1 LSRRRIKTTRGAQRP
16 FRFYIASLGC
26 PKNTVDSNAM
36 AVLLERAGLQST
48 LDASAADLVIVNTCG
63 FIADA
68 RQESL
73 DTLESVASSLG
84 PSQKLVAAGCW
95 AQRAPQALAE
105 AVPRI
110 NALLGTRSWAQI
122 VSVAKDLLSS
132 PGQATRSLIEDRLT
146 MLPEEVGA
154 PGYVVSGPSA
164 FLKIADG
171 CSRECAFCAI
181 PGIKGPTVSRS
192 MDAVVADA
200 QALQDL
206 GVLEINLIAQDST
219 FYGHDLGL
227 RDGLAQ
233 LLERLSAAAPGIPWL
248 RVLYAFPGFVTPRLI
263 ATMRDLPQVLPYVD
277 IPLQHAHPDVL
288 RRMRRPSDM
297 ASVQRTLNHLRQEM
311 PDVALRTTLIVGFPG
326 ETDSEFATLMDFVED
341 VQFDRLGVFAY
352 SHEPGTA
359 AAELVDDVPAEVK
372 QERYDAVMI
381 AQQQISHRRNQGYVG
396 SRIEVLLEGQ
406 GEDLTVGRSYRDAP
420 EIDGLVLIP
429 GETDAHRLV
438 EVEVTEALPYDLV
451 GSIID

>member
-1 LSRRRIKTTRGAQRP
+1 MSRRRIKTTRGAQRP

-146 MLPEEVGA
+146 PDI
-154 PGYVVSGPSA
+154 
-164 FLKIADG
+164 IA
-171 CSRECAFCAI
+171 
-181 PGIKGPTVSRS
+181 
-192 MDAVVADA
+192 
-200 QALQDL
+200 
-206 GVLEINLIAQDST
+206 
-219 FYGHDLGL
+219 
-227 RDGLAQ
+227 
-233 LLERLSAAAPGIPWL
+233 
-248 RVLYAFPGFVTPRLI
+248 
-263 ATMRDLPQVLPYVD
+263 
-277 IPLQHAHPDVL
+277 
-288 RRMRRPSDM
+288 
-297 ASVQRTLNHLRQEM
+297 
-311 PDVALRTTLIVGFPG
+311 
-326 ETDSEFATLMDFVED
+326 
-341 VQFDRLGVFAY
+341 
-352 SHEPGTA
+352 
-359 AAELVDDVPAEVK
+359 
-372 QERYDAVMI
+372 
-381 AQQQISHRRNQGYVG
+381 
-396 SRIEVLLEGQ
+396 
-406 GEDLTVGRSYRDAP
+406 
-420 EIDGLVLIP
+420 
-429 GETDAHRLV
+429 
-438 EVEVTEALPYDLV
+438 
-451 GSIID
+451 